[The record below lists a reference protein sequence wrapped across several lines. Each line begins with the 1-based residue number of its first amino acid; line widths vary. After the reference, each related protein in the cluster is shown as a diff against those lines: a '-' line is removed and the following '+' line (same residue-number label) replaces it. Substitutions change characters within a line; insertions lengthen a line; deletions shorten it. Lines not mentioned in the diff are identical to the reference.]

1 MYLAPL
7 LEFCFLVFML
17 YPALK
22 AGSDAANPLFC
33 IRGRFARDALC
44 PA

>member
-1 MYLAPL
+1 
-7 LEFCFLVFML
+7 VR
-17 YPALK
+17 LK